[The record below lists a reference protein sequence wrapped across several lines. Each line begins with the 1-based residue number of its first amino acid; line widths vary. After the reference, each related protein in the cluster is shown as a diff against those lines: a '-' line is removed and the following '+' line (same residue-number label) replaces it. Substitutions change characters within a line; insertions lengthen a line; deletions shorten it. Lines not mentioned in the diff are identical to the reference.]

1 MIAKS
6 LFAAGSGFFPFAA
19 DHLWQ
24 STLFACAAATCALA
38 LRNTQAR
45 VRYQLWLAA
54 SLKFL
59 VPFALLSAV
68 GSQLA
73 AGRAAATP
81 SAAIYSVVIQAG
93 QPFTAARTL
102 ANLVPASQSA
112 LRLLPQMLVSLWLLG
127 AAAVLAGFAIRWLRV
142 RSAVRSASLRVGGRE
157 VEALRTAE
165 RTASLRRPIQLL
177 ESSHSLEPG
186 VFGVLRPVLI
196 WPAGISGH
204 LEDAHLTAILAHEV
218 WHVRRR
224 DNLAALFHM
233 FVQAVFWF
241 HPLVWWLG
249 ARLVEER
256 ERACDEAVLG
266 LGNAPGDYAE
276 SILKA
281 CKFCVESPLACVSG
295 VSGSNL
301 KRRIVRIMNRQLGKK
316 LSLGGRL
323 LLASLGVAAIA
334 TPVVIGLFNPAPLRA
349 QAPLAAVMPDS
360 FEDVT
365 VKASHSREQ
374 RDVFK
379 FTPTEFTIANASVKE
394 LIELAYGVRDYQIS
408 GGPAWIDTERFDIEG
423 KAASGLAVSA
433 PDGASPGLAAPVPDG
448 ALTMIRSERMVID
461 GPDGPG
467 KALPPPVFTI
477 DSGVAATIGP
487 PRDRIQA
494 TLRSILAS
502 RFNLKLTHET
512 RDLPVY
518 ALVAGSG
525 AFKPSPIAEPEP
537 PAGGSTH
544 VDSRV
549 LFRIGNGSLSLNGG
563 SIDAFAAQ
571 LGSLLDHPVEDK
583 TGLTGKYN
591 LDLHWNTGG
600 DEAGSISS
608 AIEEQLGLRLEQRQ
622 APTATIVNDQI
633 EAPSEN

>member
-6 LFAAGSGFFPFAA
+6 LFAAGSGLFPFAA

-24 STLFACAAATCALA
+24 SSLFACAAAACALA
-38 LRNTQAR
+38 LRNAQAR
-45 VRYQLWLAA
+45 VRYLLWLAA

-59 VPFALLSAV
+59 VPFALLSAI

-73 AGRAAATP
+73 AGRAAAT
-81 SAAIYSVVIQAG
+81 SGAGIYSVVVQAG
-93 QPFTAARTL
+93 QPFTAARTI
-102 ANLVPASQSA
+102 ANLAPASHPA
-112 LRLLPQMLVSLWLLG
+112 LRLLPQMLAALWLLG

-142 RSAVRSASLRVGGRE
+142 RSAVCSASLRIDGRE

-186 VFGVLRPVLI
+186 IFGVLRPVLI

-224 DNLAALFHM
+224 DNLAALCHM

-249 ARLVEER
+249 AKLVEER

-316 LSLGGRL
+316 LSLGGKL

-334 TPVVIGLFNPAPLRA
+334 TPVVIGLFNPAPVRA
-349 QAPLAAVMPDS
+349 QGPLAAVVPDL

-365 VKASHSREQ
+365 VKANHSQEQ
-374 RDVFK
+374 RNVVEV
-379 FTPTEFTIANASVKE
+379 TSTGFTIADASVRE
-394 LIELAYGVRDYQIS
+394 LIELAYGVRDYQLS
-408 GGPAWIDTERFDIEG
+408 GGPAWIDTERFDIDG
-423 KAASGLAVSA
+423 KAAPGSAVPA
-433 PDGASPGLAAPVPDG
+433 QDG
-448 ALTMIRSERMVID
+448 ALTMIRSEKMVID

-467 KALPPPVFTI
+467 KALPPHVFTI
-477 DSGVAATIGP
+477 DSGVESAIGP
-487 PRDRIQA
+487 PRNRLQA
-494 TLRSILAS
+494 SLRSILAS

-518 ALVAGSG
+518 ALVAGGGS
-525 AFKPSPIAEPEP
+525 FKLSPIAEPEP
-537 PAGGSTH
+537 QAGGDRR

-549 LFRIGNGSLSLNGG
+549 LFRIGNGSLSLQGG
-563 SIDAFAAQ
+563 NIDAFAAQ

-608 AIEEQLGLRLEQRQ
+608 AVEEQLGLRLEQRQ
-622 APTATIVNDQI
+622 APTATIVIDQI